1 MAIEELVTLMDPV
14 STVPLPQQQPE
25 YYLFD
30 ESHPSQKATL
40 AAEEAKT
47 KLSIPKELWRLVDAL
62 WSGNALKEKGL
73 FNTPADALEVA
84 AIRQALDEG
93 LDFAPSASPHDIVAC
108 LLGLLSSMPR
118 PLLPPALYPTSKVD
132 ATSLSMASRKFLE
145 DLPPLHYNVFVY
157 LISFFRE
164 VLAEEAYN
172 RCSAAH
178 LAEVCIESMT
188 TNILFS
194 DELTTASGGSGSGSG
209 IGSGSGSGAAASS
222 GGAATAATG
231 NSAGSAATGA
241 SSSAAVSSSAASSSS
256 SSKGLNAIYYDDV
269 VLMTKEEKL
278 RRIERQSYLY
288 DIVEFLLTTPNL

>member
-1 MAIEELVTLMDPV
+1 M
-14 STVPLPQQQPE
+14 PLPQQQPE

-30 ESHPSQKATL
+30 ESHSNTPAQKATW
-40 AAEEAKT
+40 AAEETKT

-93 LDFAPSASPHDIVAC
+93 LDFAPTASPHDIVAC

-118 PLLPPALYPTSKVD
+118 PLLPPALYPTSKLEP
-132 ATSLSMASRKFLE
+132 TSLSMASRKFLE

-194 DELTTASGGSGSGSG
+194 DELTTANGGSGSGSG
-209 IGSGSGSGAAASS
+209 AMATGSS
-222 GGAATAATG
+222 GGAATSATG
-231 NSAGSAATGA
+231 NSGGTAANGA
-241 SSSAAVSSSAASSSS
+241 SSSAAAVSSSSS